1 MDGRTLSYTEAV
13 ITALQAGC
21 DLALLCNR
29 SAVNG
34 GEELDEVLDQLAE
47 AQVKCHWQ
55 PSEVSEERRLNLLP
69 RSPARPWDELVR
81 SSDYMQAL
89 DRLP

>member
-1 MDGRTLSYTEAV
+1 M

-34 GEELDEVLDQLAE
+34 GAELDDVLDQLAE
-47 AQVKCHWQ
+47 AQVKGQWQ
-55 PSEVSEERRLNLLP
+55 PNEVSEERRLNLLP
-69 RSPARPWDELVR
+69 RSPARVWDELVR
-81 SSDYMQAL
+81 SADYMQAL